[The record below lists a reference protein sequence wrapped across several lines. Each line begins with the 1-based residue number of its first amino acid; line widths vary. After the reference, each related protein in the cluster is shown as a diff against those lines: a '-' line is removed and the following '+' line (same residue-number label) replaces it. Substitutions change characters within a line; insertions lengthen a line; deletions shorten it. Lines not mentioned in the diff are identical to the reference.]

1 MKQSGV
7 TFPSMS
13 PRAIAT
19 AVAASL
25 LLVAGVLGA
34 EFNSRMEPLTKRLGP
49 MPVVVELFTSQ
60 GCSSCPPA
68 DALIASIAG
77 DESLRGRV
85 IPLAYHV
92 DYWDRLGW
100 KDPFSSR
107 AGTLRQMIYVRTLR
121 VNSAYTPQAVV
132 SGKRQLVGNNPAT
145 LDAAIVEA
153 SHARPFGSLSLDAT
167 RQGDTVVATVKAV
180 APEMDVM
187 LALVEYGVTT
197 EVKAGENEGRTILN
211 DAVVRSLSRVGPGR
225 TTLKVDPAWKQL
237 GVVAFI
243 QERDSMAIVNA
254 AAVRLP

>member
-1 MKQSGV
+1 M
-7 TFPSMS
+7 TA
-13 PRAIAT
+13 RALAT
-19 AVAASL
+19 AVAASAL
-25 LLVAGVLGA
+25 AAVGVFA
-34 EFNSRMEPLTKRLGP
+34 VQFTNRMEPLTKRLGTT
-49 MPVVVELFTSQ
+49 PVVVELFTSQ

-107 AGTLRQMIYVRTLR
+107 AGTQRQMIYIRTMH

-132 SGKRQLVGNNPAT
+132 SGKRQFVGNNPAT
-145 LDAAIVEA
+145 LDEAIVEA

-167 RQGDTVVATVKAV
+167 RQGDTIVANVKAV
-180 APEMDVM
+180 APEMDIM

-211 DAVVRSLSRVGPGR
+211 DAVVRSLTRVNPGR
-225 TTLKVDPAWKQL
+225 TTFKPDPAWKQL